1 MRLGGCRVGE
11 AKLSGGYDLPAR
23 HVIHTVGP
31 EGKYKDRAVKLR
43 YILIER
49 LLIYLKCLCIGIVI
63 IILSSCVYNII

>member
-31 EGKYKDRAVKLR
+31 EGKDENRAVKLR
-43 YILIER
+43 YILMER
-49 LLIYLKCLCIGIVI
+49 LLMYLKCLYTGAVIV
-63 IILSSCVYNII
+63 ILSSYVYNIT